1 MAQIEVLINGRPYQ
15 VACDDGE
22 EEHLLN
28 LADYVDRKV
37 AELTKSL
44 GQVGEARLMLMA
56 GLVIAD
62 ELAEAIGKLET
73 AQQSASDDSQVSAKA
88 NDALAEAATDAL
100 STVAQRIEGIAA
112 SLEKT

>member
-1 MAQIEVLINGRPYQ
+1 MAQLEVTINGHAYQ

-28 LADYVDRKV
+28 LADYVDRKIG
-37 AELTKSL
+37 ELVKTL

-62 ELAEAIGKLET
+62 ELAATMDKLEVT
-73 AQQSASDDSQVSAKA
+73 QKEAQETVNRSSDSGE
-88 NDALAEAATDAL
+88 ALADAASKAL
-100 STVAQRIEGIAA
+100 SSMAQRIENIADG
-112 SLEKT
+112 LEKI

>member
-1 MAQIEVLINGRPYQ
+1 VAQLEVTINGHAYQ

-28 LADYVDRKV
+28 LADYVDRKIG
-37 AELTKSL
+37 ELAKTL

-62 ELAEAIGKLET
+62 ELAETMDKLET
-73 AQQSASDDSQVSAKA
+73 AQQEVQETPNLSNNAGQALVNAASK
-88 NDALAEAATDAL
+88 TL
-100 STVAQRIEGIAA
+100 SSMAQRIENIADG
-112 SLEKT
+112 LEKT

>member
-1 MAQIEVLINGRPYQ
+1 MAQLEVTINGHAYQ

-28 LADYVDRKV
+28 LADYVDRKIGDL
-37 AELTKSL
+37 AKSL

-62 ELAEAIGKLET
+62 ELAETMDKLEA
-73 AQQSASDDSQVSAKA
+73 AQQETPNLP
-88 NDALAEAATDAL
+88 NDAGESLANAASKTL
-100 STVAQRIEGIAA
+100 SSMAQRIENIADG
-112 SLEKT
+112 LEKT

>member
-1 MAQIEVLINGRPYQ
+1 VAQIEVSINGRTYQ

-37 AELTKSL
+37 TELTKSI

-62 ELAEAIGKLET
+62 ELAETVDKLET
-73 AQQSASDDSQVSAKA
+73 AQKSTSAASPDSVKA
-88 NDALAEAATDAL
+88 NNALAEAATDAL

-112 SLEKT
+112 NLEKS